1 MSKKRETDN
10 EGDAA
15 PLEKK
20 PKQQEAEAEPAADK
34 AVDVVVDAK
43 IQALEEAYRL
53 ALTAFK
59 VDKTNKDLRRA
70 RSAAKRAWDEAVVAS
85 TTGGEPLTCKDCS
98 HMFLF
103 LEKELFDEKGWM
115 SPSRCPKCHEL
126 FLERSKDR
134 TKLDSKGKNMC
145 YDFQRGECTH
155 GNRCRFSHDPK
166 HAGSASKIPV
176 KPVCFAFKRGHCK
189 LGDECR
195 FRHEVEE
202 TGNKNKETTTV
213 EETGNENKEITT
225 SE

>member
-1 MSKKRETDN
+1 MSKKREADN

-20 PKQQEAEAEPAADK
+20 PKQQEAEPAAEP
-34 AVDVVVDAK
+34 VDVVVDEK

-53 ALTAFK
+53 ALTTFK
-59 VDKTNKDLRRA
+59 ADKTNKDLRRA
-70 RSAAKRAWDEAVVAS
+70 KSAAKRAWDEAVVAS
-85 TTGGEPLTCKDCS
+85 TAGGEPLTCKDCS

-103 LEKELFDEKGWM
+103 LERELYDEKGWT
-115 SPSRCPKCHEL
+115 SPSRCPKCNEL
-126 FLERSKDR
+126 FSVRSKDR
-134 TKLDSKGKNMC
+134 TKRDSTGKNMC
-145 YDFQRGECTH
+145 YDFQRGECTR

-189 LGDECR
+189 LGDECN

-202 TGNKNKETTTV
+202 TGNKDKQT
-213 EETGNENKEITT
+213 TT